1 MPGTDMVDANR
12 KPAHFA
18 FLHGGGQG
26 GWIWDETLAALTQL
40 QGNSD
45 YRLKAFDLP
54 GCGGKRGMD
63 ISQLTVRD
71 VATSFVAELA
81 QSGLQDCIL
90 VGHSNAG
97 TILPI
102 VAELRPDLVRRYVYL
117 SCIVPA
123 PGQSIPEMITI
134 GSKAEA
140 QTEVVGR
147 LRRMFCNGM
156 GQAQTDSFLAKL
168 GHDHWP
174 TIQAL
179 GEAGWRYEPVRE
191 SNGTYVICLQDQALP
206 PAWQEE
212 FATRL
217 GVQRRV
223 YLDAGHQAMNMRP
236 YALAEILL
244 AEAR

>member
-1 MPGTDMVDANR
+1 MVDASR

-26 GWIWDETLAALTQL
+26 SWIWDETRAALTQL
-40 QGNSD
+40 LGGAD
-45 YRLKAFDLP
+45 FHLEAFDLP
-54 GCGGKRGMD
+54 GCGDKRGLD
-63 ISQLTVRD
+63 ISQLTVQD

-81 QSGLQDCIL
+81 QSGLQDWVLI
-90 VGHSNAG
+90 GHSNAG

-102 VAELRPDLVRRYVYL
+102 VAELRPDLVRCYVYL

-123 PGQSIPEMITI
+123 PGQSIPEMMSTG
-134 GSKAEA
+134 GSKTGTPAE
-140 QTEVVGR
+140 VGGR
-147 LRRMFCNGM
+147 LRRMFCNDM
-156 GQAQTDSFLAKL
+156 EQAYADAFLAKL

-174 TIQAL
+174 TMQAL
-179 GEAGWRYEPVRE
+179 GETAWRYEPVRE
-191 SNGTYVICLQDQALP
+191 STGTYVICLQDQALP
-206 PAWQEE
+206 TAWQEE

-223 YLDAGHQAMNMRP
+223 YIDAGHQAMNTRP
-236 YALAEILL
+236 FALAEILL